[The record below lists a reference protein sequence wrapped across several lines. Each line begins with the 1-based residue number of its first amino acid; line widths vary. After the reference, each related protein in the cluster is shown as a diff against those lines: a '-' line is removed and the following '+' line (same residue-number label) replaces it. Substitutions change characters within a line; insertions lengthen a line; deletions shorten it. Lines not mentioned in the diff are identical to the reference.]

1 MLKQFYE
8 KLLPKQGV
16 YCVAGISK
24 EGRITNRY
32 TETFDEIFTLAEAQK
47 ERHVNVYVTPGTF
60 EQYSRKAEESVA
72 VKSFFIDLD
81 IGEVYVEKNKGY
93 PDREAGFAALKKF
106 LEDTGLPPPFKVNS
120 GRGIHAYWIF
130 EEEVPYAEWKPYAEL
145 FKTLCLKHM
154 FVDPAVTGDAAR
166 LMRYPDSLNY
176 RNDPPDPTGFY
187 DDEIVMYSFQEFQ
200 EFLGAPAVKPLDVL
214 GSVKKGLDDEMKEML
229 GLDNFGTSFF
239 TIAEKSLTG
248 GGCKQIYDVL
258 SNQATAPYDLWVAGL
273 TIASRCDDG
282 KEAIHAMSE
291 EHPDYD
297 YNKTEEKA
305 YNDGLKGPRTCDWFA
320 TNFSDGCKGCPHRG
334 KITSPIQLGREFKP
348 AKTNKEDTVWETP
361 HTKTI
366 PDFPEALYPF
376 MRGEKSGVYFMPPPK
391 VDKKGV
397 KHQDDPIRI
406 LAHDMYPVQRLYS
419 PLDGECLKMR
429 LVLPNDPLREFLV
442 PMKHVYAQDHFKS
455 LMSSHGVFYD
465 IDNMGHV
472 MNYIVKWGQFMV
484 SNDSAD
490 MMRMQMGWTAER
502 NAEEAWANRSFVIG
516 TQEVNMK
523 GEVVPAPSSP
533 YVKGI
538 SKYFKPVGS
547 YDIWKE
553 CANQLNRPGLEL
565 HAFTLLAG
573 FASPL
578 MCYTST
584 SGVTISLLGRSGA
597 AKTGAMYAGLSVFGN
612 PKDSSVFEATDNG
625 MTGRYLNFHSM
636 MLGVDEIGN
645 KDAKVLSQLVHKVSH
660 GKAKI
665 KMQASVNAEREHEMS
680 ASLICVMTTNESAY
694 SKFEIIKGSADGE
707 KARMI
712 EFLVRQP
719 DCLEGPPGAK
729 LGRQIFDP
737 LRSNYGHAGIPY
749 IQKVMELG
757 DDYILATEEKWRERF
772 SNDFK
777 GSTEYRFYVN
787 LMSICMTAGEIV
799 VNEMKLLDLDLERI
813 YHQVT
818 LDMINIKDNVVKVNK
833 TDYQSLLT
841 EFVLANL
848 DKTLVL
854 KEGGKVV
861 GEPRGAIVARIESE
875 KSLLQVS
882 KTEFKKYLNTRQI
895 NAREFEFDMRE
906 KGILFDDKKG
916 RLTTGWKSAIHLD
929 PAYLYW
935 FNQKFPEDLI
945 VTDDD

>member
-1 MLKQFYE
+1 
-8 KLLPKQGV
+8 
-16 YCVAGISK
+16 
-24 EGRITNRY
+24 
-32 TETFDEIFTLAEAQK
+32 
-47 ERHVNVYVTPGTF
+47 
-60 EQYSRKAEESVA
+60 
-72 VKSFFIDLD
+72 
-81 IGEVYVEKNKGY
+81 
-93 PDREAGFAALKKF
+93 
-106 LEDTGLPPPFKVNS
+106 
-120 GRGIHAYWIF
+120 
-130 EEEVPYAEWKPYAEL
+130 
-145 FKTLCLKHM
+145 
-154 FVDPAVTGDAAR
+154 
-166 LMRYPDSLNY
+166 
-176 RNDPPDPTGFY
+176 
-187 DDEIVMYSFQEFQ
+187 
-200 EFLGAPAVKPLDVL
+200 
-214 GSVKKGLDDEMKEML
+214 
-229 GLDNFGTSFF
+229 
-239 TIAEKSLTG
+239 
-248 GGCKQIYDVL
+248 
-258 SNQATAPYDLWVAGL
+258 
-273 TIASRCDDG
+273 
-282 KEAIHAMSE
+282 
-291 EHPDYD
+291 
-297 YNKTEEKA
+297 
-305 YNDGLKGPRTCDWFA
+305 
-320 TNFSDGCKGCPHRG
+320 
-334 KITSPIQLGREFKP
+334 
-348 AKTNKEDTVWETP
+348 
-361 HTKTI
+361 
-366 PDFPEALYPF
+366 
-376 MRGEKSGVYFMPPPK
+376 
-391 VDKKGV
+391 
-397 KHQDDPIRI
+397 
-406 LAHDMYPVQRLYS
+406 
-419 PLDGECLKMR
+419 
-429 LVLPNDPLREFLV
+429 
-442 PMKHVYAQDHFKS
+442 
-455 LMSSHGVFYD
+455 
-465 IDNMGHV
+465 
-472 MNYIVKWGQFMV
+472 
-484 SNDSAD
+484 
-490 MMRMQMGWTAER
+490 
-502 NAEEAWANRSFVIG
+502 
-516 TQEVNMK
+516 
-523 GEVVPAPSSP
+523 
-533 YVKGI
+533 
-538 SKYFKPVGS
+538 
-547 YDIWKE
+547 
-553 CANQLNRPGLEL
+553 
-565 HAFTLLAG
+565 
-573 FASPL
+573 
-578 MCYTST
+578 
-584 SGVTISLLGRSGA
+584 
-597 AKTGAMYAGLSVFGN
+597 
-612 PKDSSVFEATDNG
+612 
-625 MTGRYLNFHSM
+625 M

-749 IQKVMELG
+749 IQKVMALG

-799 VNEMKLLDLDLERI
+799 VNEMGLLDLDLERI

-895 NAREFEFDMRE
+895 NAREFEFDMKE

>member
-24 EGRITNRY
+24 DGIITNRY
-32 TETFDEIFTLAEAQK
+32 TETFEEIFTLAE
-47 ERHVNVYVTPGTF
+47 RHKSKQLNVYVTPGTF
-60 EQYSRKAEESVA
+60 ENFSRKADESVA
-72 VKSFFIDLD
+72 IKSFFIDLD

-93 PDREAGFAALKKF
+93 PDREAGFAALEKF
-106 LEDTGLPPPFKVNS
+106 LEDTGLPAPFKINS

-130 EEEVPYAEWKPYAEL
+130 DDEVPYAEWKPYAEK
-145 FKTLCLKHM
+145 FKELCLKHM
-154 FVDPAVTGDAAR
+154 FIDPAVTADAAR

-187 DDEIVMYSFQEFQ
+187 DNEITMYSFEEFK
-200 EFLGAPAVKPLDVL
+200 EFLGEPAAKPLDVL
-214 GSVKKGLDDEMKEML
+214 GSVKKGLDDDMKEML

-248 GGCKQIYDVL
+248 TGCKQIFDVL
-258 SNQATAPYDLWVAGL
+258 SDQTTAPYDLWVAGL

-291 EHPDYD
+291 EHPEYD

-320 TNFSDGCKGCPHRG
+320 SNFSEGCAGCPHRG

-348 AKTNKEDTVWETP
+348 AKTNKEDAVWEAP
-361 HTKTI
+361 HTETV

-391 VDKKGV
+391 VDKKGI

-406 LAHDMYPVQRLYS
+406 LAHDMYPIQRLYS

-429 LVLPNDPLREFLV
+429 LILPNDPPREFLV
-442 PMKHVYAQDHFKS
+442 PMKQVYAQDQFKS
-455 LMSSHGVFYD
+455 LMSSNGVFYD
-465 IDNMGHV
+465 IDNMVHV

-484 SNDSAD
+484 SNDKAD

-502 NAEEAWANRSFVIG
+502 ANETDWDNRSFVVG
-516 TQEVNMK
+516 TKEVTHK
-523 GEVVPAPSSP
+523 GEIQAAPSSP
-533 YVKGI
+533 YLKGTA
-538 SKYFKPVGS
+538 KYFKPAGS
-547 YDIWKE
+547 YDVWKE
-553 CANQLNRPGLEL
+553 CANQLNRHGLEL

-625 MTGRYLNFHSM
+625 MTGRYLAFHNM

-645 KDAKVLSQLVHKVSH
+645 KDPKVLSQLVHKVSH

-665 KMQASVNAEREHEMS
+665 RMQSSVNAEREHEMS
-680 ASLICVMTTNESAY
+680 ASLICVMTTNESAI
-694 SKFEIIKGSADGE
+694 SKFEHIKGSADGE

-712 EFLVRQP
+712 EFVVRVAE
-719 DCLEGPPGAK
+719 CLDGDEGLK
-729 LGRQIFDP
+729 LGRKIFDP
-737 LRSNYGHAGIPY
+737 LRTNYGHAGIPF
-749 IQKVMELG
+749 IQKVLELG
-757 DDYILATEEKWRERF
+757 DDYILAIEEKWRERF
-772 SNDFK
+772 TQDFK
-777 GSTEYRFYVN
+777 ASTEYRFYVN

-833 TDYQSLLT
+833 TDYQSLVT
-841 EFVLANL
+841 EFVYANL
-848 DKTLVL
+848 DKTLVI

-861 GEPRGAIVARIESE
+861 GEPRGSIVARIESE

-882 KTEFKKYLNTRQI
+882 KSEFKKYLNTRQI
-895 NAREFEFDMRE
+895 NTREFEFDM
-906 KGILFDDKKG
+906 KQKNILFDDKKG

-929 PAYLYW
+929 PTYLYW
-935 FNQKFPEDLI
+935 FHQQFPEDLI

>member
-93 PDREAGFAALKKF
+93 PDREAGFAALEKF

-145 FKTLCLKHM
+145 FKALCLKHM

-297 YNKTEEKA
+297 HNKTEEKA

-320 TNFSDGCKGCPHRG
+320 TNFSDGCKECPHRG

-719 DCLEGPPGAK
+719 DCLEGPSGAK

>member
-93 PDREAGFAALKKF
+93 PNREAGFAALEKF

-229 GLDNFGTSFF
+229 GLDNFGTNFF

>member
-8 KLLPKQGV
+8 KALPKQGV

-24 EGRITNRY
+24 EGKITNRY
-32 TETFDEIFTLAEAQK
+32 TETFDEIFTLAEAHKKRQL
-47 ERHVNVYVTPGTF
+47 NVYVTPGTF
-60 EQYSRKAEESVA
+60 EQYSRKADESIA

-81 IGEVYVEKNKGY
+81 IGDVYVEKNKGY
-93 PDREAGFAALKKF
+93 PDREAGFAALDKF
-106 LEDTGLPPPFKVNS
+106 LEDTGLPAPFKINS

-154 FVDPAVTGDAAR
+154 FIDPAVTADAAR

-187 DDEIVMYSFQEFQ
+187 DDEITMYSFQEFQ
-200 EFLGAPAVKPLDVL
+200 EFLGAPAVKPLDLL
-214 GSVKKGLDDEMKEML
+214 GSIKKGLDDDMKEML
-229 GLDNFGTSFF
+229 GLDNFGTNFF
-239 TIAEKSLTG
+239 TIAERSLTG
-248 GGCKQIYDVL
+248 TGCKQIHDVL
-258 SNQATAPYDLWVAGL
+258 VNQATAPYDLWVAGL
-273 TIASRCDDG
+273 SIASRCDDG

-291 EHPDYD
+291 EHPDYSHE
-297 YNKTEEKA
+297 KTEEKA

-320 TNFSDGCKGCPHRG
+320 SNFSDGCNGCPHRG

-348 AKTNKEDTVWETP
+348 AKTNKEDTVWEAPNTE
-361 HTKTI
+361 TI

-391 VDKKGV
+391 IDKKGV

-442 PMKHVYAQDHFKS
+442 PMKQVYAQDQFKS

-465 IDNMGHV
+465 IENMGHV

-484 SNDSAD
+484 SNDKAD

-502 NAEEAWANRSFVIG
+502 TNETEWQHKSFVIG
-516 TQEVNMK
+516 NQEVTYK
-523 GEVVPAPSSP
+523 GEVQPAPSSP
-533 YVKGI
+533 YLKGAA
-538 SKYFKPVGS
+538 KYFKPAGS
-547 YDIWKE
+547 YDKWKE
-553 CANQLNRPGLEL
+553 CANELNRPGLEL
-565 HAFTLLAG
+565 HAFTMLAG

-625 MTGRYLNFHSM
+625 MTGRYLAFHNM

-645 KDAKVLSQLVHKVSH
+645 KDPKVLSQLVHKVSH

-665 KMQASVNAEREHEMS
+665 RMQSSVNAERDHEMS
-680 ASLICVMTTNESAY
+680 ASLICVMTTNESAI
-694 SKFEIIKGSADGE
+694 SKFEHIKGSADGE

-712 EFLVRQP
+712 EFVVRVAK
-719 DCLEGPPGAK
+719 CLEGDAGLR
-729 LGRQIFDP
+729 LGRKIFDP
-737 LRSNYGHAGIPY
+737 LRTNYGHAGIPY
-749 IQKVMELG
+749 IQKLLELG
-757 DDYILATEEKWRERF
+757 DDYILATEEKWRTRF
-772 SNDFK
+772 TEDFK

-799 VNEMKLLDLDLERI
+799 VNEMGLLDLDLERI

-895 NAREFEFDMRE
+895 NAREFEFDMKER
-906 KGILFDDKKG
+906 GILFDDKKG
-916 RLTTGWKSAIHLD
+916 RLTTGWKSAIQLD

-945 VTDDD
+945 VAEDD

>member
-81 IGEVYVEKNKGY
+81 IGEIYVEKNKGY
-93 PDREAGFAALKKF
+93 PDREAGFAALEKF
-106 LEDTGLPPPFKVNS
+106 LEDTGLPPPFKINS

-145 FKTLCLKHM
+145 FKALCLEHM
-154 FVDPAVTGDAAR
+154 FIDPAVTGDAAR

-200 EFLGAPAVKPLDVL
+200 EFLGAPVVKPQDVL

-320 TNFSDGCKGCPHRG
+320 SNFSEGCNGCPHRG

-348 AKTNKEDTVWETP
+348 AKTNKEDTVWEAP
-361 HTKTI
+361 HTETV

-429 LVLPNDPLREFLV
+429 LILPNDPPREFLV

-455 LMSSHGVFYD
+455 LMSSHGVLYD
-465 IDNMGHV
+465 IDNMVHV

-484 SNDSAD
+484 SNDKAD

-547 YDIWKE
+547 YDTWKE

-665 KMQASVNAEREHEMS
+665 KMQASVNAERDHEMS

-719 DCLEGPPGAK
+719 ECLEGPPGAK

-945 VTDDD
+945 VTDND

>member
-93 PDREAGFAALKKF
+93 PDREAGFAALEKF
-106 LEDTGLPPPFKVNS
+106 LEDTGLPTPFKVNS

-145 FKTLCLKHM
+145 FKALCLKHM

-187 DDEIVMYSFQEFQ
+187 DNEIVMYSFQEFQ
-200 EFLGAPAVKPLDVL
+200 EFLGAPAVKPLDIL

-297 YNKTEEKA
+297 YKKTEEKA

-320 TNFSDGCKGCPHRG
+320 TNFSEGCKGCPHRG

-516 TQEVNMK
+516 TQEVNIK

-547 YDIWKE
+547 YDTWKE

-665 KMQASVNAEREHEMS
+665 KMQASVNAERDHEMS

-719 DCLEGPPGAK
+719 DCLEGTAGAK

>member
-24 EGRITNRY
+24 DGIITNRY
-32 TETFDEIFTLAEAQK
+32 TETFDEIFDLAE
-47 ERHVNVYVTPGTF
+47 RHKKKQLNVYVTPGTF
-60 EQYSRKAEESVA
+60 QNYSRKADESVA

-81 IGEVYVEKNKGY
+81 IGDVYADKNKGY
-93 PDREAGFAALKKF
+93 ADRAEAFAALEKF
-106 LEDTGLPPPFKVNS
+106 LEDTELPPPFKINS

-130 EEEVPYAEWKPYAEL
+130 DEEVPYSEWKPYADK
-145 FKTLCLKHM
+145 FKELCLEHM
-154 FVDPAVTGDAAR
+154 FIDPAVTADAAR

-187 DDEIVMYSFQEFQ
+187 DDEITVYSWQEFK
-200 EFLGAPAVKPLDVL
+200 EFLGAPVEKPLDVL
-214 GSVKKGLDDEMKEML
+214 SSIKKGLDDETKEML
-229 GLDNFGTSFF
+229 GLDNYASSFF
-239 TIAEKSLTG
+239 TLAEKSLTG
-248 GGCKQIYDVL
+248 NGCKQVHDML
-258 SNQATAPYDLWVAGL
+258 ADQATAPYDLWVAGL

-282 KEAIHAMSE
+282 HEAIHAMSE

-297 YNKTEEKA
+297 HKKTEEKA

-320 TNFSDGCKGCPHRG
+320 ANFSEGCKGCPHRG
-334 KITSPIQLGREFKP
+334 KITSPIQLAREFKA
-348 AKTNKEDTVWETP
+348 AKTNKEESVWEAP
-361 HTKTI
+361 HPQEI
-366 PDFPEALYPF
+366 PDFPDFLYPF
-376 MRGEKSGVYFMPPPK
+376 ARGENGGIYFVPPPV
-391 VDKKGV
+391 VDKKGN
-397 KHQDDPIRI
+397 KRQDDPIRI
-406 LAHDMYPVQRLYS
+406 LAHDLFPIQRLYS

-429 LVLPNDPLREFLV
+429 LILPHDAPREFLV
-442 PMKHVYAQDHFKS
+442 PMKHIYAQEHFKS
-455 LMSSHGVFYD
+455 LMSSNGVLYD
-465 IDNMGHV
+465 INNMVHV

-490 MMRMQMGWTAER
+490 MMRMQMGWTAPRTSER
-502 NAEEAWANRSFVIG
+502 EWANRSFVIG
-516 TQEVNMK
+516 TQEVTRQ
-523 GEVVPAPSSP
+523 GHVVPAPSSP
-533 YVKGI
+533 YLKGTAR
-538 SKYFKPVGS
+538 YFNAVGS
-547 YDIWKE
+547 FDKWKE
-553 CANQLNRPGLEL
+553 CANQLNREGLEL
-565 HAFTLLAG
+565 HAFTMLAG

-578 MCYTST
+578 MEYTST

-625 MTGRYLNFHSM
+625 MTGRYLGFHNM

-645 KDAKVLSQLVHKVSH
+645 KDAKILSQLVHKVSH

-665 KMQASVNAEREHEMS
+665 RMQASVNAERDHEMA

-694 SKFEIIKGSADGE
+694 SKFELIKGSADGE

-719 DCLEGPPGAK
+719 ECLVGAAGAK
-729 LGRQIFDP
+729 LGREIFDP

-749 IQKVMELG
+749 IQKVLELG
-757 DDYILATEEKWRERF
+757 DDFILATEEKWRERF
-772 SNDFK
+772 SADFK
-777 GSTEYRFYVN
+777 GGTEYRFYEN
-787 LMSICMTAGEIV
+787 LMSACMTAGEIV
-799 VNEMKLLDLDLERI
+799 VNQMGLIDLDLERI

-841 EFVLANL
+841 EFVYANL
-848 DKTLVL
+848 DKTLVI

-895 NAREFEFDMRE
+895 NSREFEFDMRE

-945 VTDDD
+945 VHDD

>member
-93 PDREAGFAALKKF
+93 PDREAGFAALEKF

-361 HTKTI
+361 HTETI

-484 SNDSAD
+484 SNDKAD

-502 NAEEAWANRSFVIG
+502 ANETEWQHKSFVIG
-516 TQEVNMK
+516 NQEVTYK
-523 GEVVPAPSSP
+523 GEVQPAPSSP
-533 YVKGI
+533 YLKGAA
-538 SKYFKPVGS
+538 KYFKPAGS
-547 YDIWKE
+547 FDKWKE
-553 CANQLNRPGLEL
+553 CANELNRPGLEL
-565 HAFTLLAG
+565 HAFTMLAG

-584 SGVTISLLGRSGA
+584 SGVTIGLLGRSGA

-625 MTGRYLNFHSM
+625 MTGRYLAFHNM

-645 KDAKVLSQLVHKVSH
+645 KDPKVLSQLVHKVSH

-665 KMQASVNAEREHEMS
+665 RMQSSVNAERDHEMS
-680 ASLICVMTTNESAY
+680 ASLICVMTTNESAI
-694 SKFEIIKGSADGE
+694 SKFEHIKGSADGE

-712 EFLVRQP
+712 EFVVRVP
-719 DCLEGPPGAK
+719 ECLDGDAGLR
-729 LGRQIFDP
+729 LGRKIFDP
-737 LRSNYGHAGIPY
+737 FRTNYGHAGIPY
-749 IQKVMELG
+749 IQKILELG
-757 DDYILATEEKWRERF
+757 DDYILATEEKWRTRF
-772 SNDFK
+772 TEDFK

-895 NAREFEFDMRE
+895 NAREFEFDMKE

>member
-93 PDREAGFAALKKF
+93 PDREAGFAALEKF

-361 HTKTI
+361 HTETI

-516 TQEVNMK
+516 TQEVNIK

-665 KMQASVNAEREHEMS
+665 KMQASVNAERDHEMS

>member
-1 MLKQFYE
+1 
-8 KLLPKQGV
+8 
-16 YCVAGISK
+16 
-24 EGRITNRY
+24 
-32 TETFDEIFTLAEAQK
+32 
-47 ERHVNVYVTPGTF
+47 
-60 EQYSRKAEESVA
+60 
-72 VKSFFIDLD
+72 
-81 IGEVYVEKNKGY
+81 
-93 PDREAGFAALKKF
+93 
-106 LEDTGLPPPFKVNS
+106 
-120 GRGIHAYWIF
+120 
-130 EEEVPYAEWKPYAEL
+130 
-145 FKTLCLKHM
+145 
-154 FVDPAVTGDAAR
+154 
-166 LMRYPDSLNY
+166 
-176 RNDPPDPTGFY
+176 
-187 DDEIVMYSFQEFQ
+187 
-200 EFLGAPAVKPLDVL
+200 
-214 GSVKKGLDDEMKEML
+214 
-229 GLDNFGTSFF
+229 
-239 TIAEKSLTG
+239 
-248 GGCKQIYDVL
+248 
-258 SNQATAPYDLWVAGL
+258 
-273 TIASRCDDG
+273 
-282 KEAIHAMSE
+282 
-291 EHPDYD
+291 
-297 YNKTEEKA
+297 
-305 YNDGLKGPRTCDWFA
+305 
-320 TNFSDGCKGCPHRG
+320 
-334 KITSPIQLGREFKP
+334 
-348 AKTNKEDTVWETP
+348 
-361 HTKTI
+361 
-366 PDFPEALYPF
+366 
-376 MRGEKSGVYFMPPPK
+376 
-391 VDKKGV
+391 
-397 KHQDDPIRI
+397 
-406 LAHDMYPVQRLYS
+406 
-419 PLDGECLKMR
+419 
-429 LVLPNDPLREFLV
+429 
-442 PMKHVYAQDHFKS
+442 
-455 LMSSHGVFYD
+455 
-465 IDNMGHV
+465 
-472 MNYIVKWGQFMV
+472 MV

-547 YDIWKE
+547 YDTWKE
-553 CANQLNRPGLEL
+553 CANQLNRSGLEL

-665 KMQASVNAEREHEMS
+665 KMQASVNAERDHEMS

-719 DCLEGPPGAK
+719 DCLEGTAGAK

-749 IQKVMELG
+749 IQKVMALG

-799 VNEMKLLDLDLERI
+799 VNEMGLLDLDLERI

>member
-229 GLDNFGTSFF
+229 GLDNFGTNFF